1 MGWFGGKDWNVIAII
16 FEKADLYRINGN
28 RGKGSEA
35 ETMRDNVKKFPRTV
49 YWAVFDQKRAFIA
62 GEPGSGAGI
71 IPAVTL
77 KQLIKDL
84 PTNATVQSI
93 LATLEAGKEAK
104 LSKALEWKGYPL
116 PESHRQKS

>member
-1 MGWFGGKDWNVIAII
+1 MGWFGGKDWNVVAII

-28 RGKGSEA
+28 RGQGGEA
-35 ETMRDNVKKFPRTV
+35 EAMRDNVKKFPRTI
-49 YWAVFDQKRAFIA
+49 YWAVFDQKRAFLA
-62 GEPGSGAGI
+62 GEPGPGAGI
-71 IPAVTL
+71 VPAATL

-93 LATLEAGKEAK
+93 LSTLEAGKEAK